1 MRKPVILLF
10 LAAPL
15 LHGCLAKTAL
25 DVATLPVKVAG
36 RAVDLATTSQAE
48 ADQKRGRQLR
58 QREERLGKLQREY
71 DSLTKKCSD
80 GDRNACQEQQRV
92 YAEIQ
97 LILPTVPV
105 DASDPRYH

>member
-1 MRKPVILLF
+1 MATTAIVSKMT
-10 LAAPL
+10 APNM
-15 LHGCLAKTAL
+15 AKSVKMSKC
-25 DVATLPVKVAG
+25 DFVASSTSNCVSS
-36 RAVDLATTSQAE
+36 ATTSQAE